1 VKQKRSPTKQISNRM
16 HTQQGE
22 PAQKLAKKELKQ
34 PKK

>member
-1 VKQKRSPTKQISNRM
+1 M

-34 PKK
+34 PKKQLADSLLAEN